1 MSELIPVLDKK
12 EIENKVLSLAHQI
25 SIDYQAHDLILIG
38 ILKGAFVFLADLMRH
53 LNLDSIKIDFMRVAS
68 YGSGTT
74 SSQKISL
81 IQDISLDIEN
91 KHVLIV
97 EDIVDT
103 GLTLDYI
110 VDHLKSFN
118 PKTIKICAFID
129 KKERRKIDIKVDYA
143 CHKTKQGF
151 LVGYGLDHAE
161 NYRNLAGLYHLKQ

>member
-12 EIENKVLSLAHQI
+12 EIENKIFSLAHQI
-25 SIDYQAHDLILIG
+25 SIDYQSHDLILIG
-38 ILKGAFVFLADLMRH
+38 ILKGSFVFLADLMRQ
-53 LNLDSIKIDFMRVAS
+53 LKLDRIKIDFMRVAS

-81 IQDISLDIEN
+81 IQDVSLDIEN
-91 KHVLIV
+91 KHVLLV

-103 GLTLDYI
+103 GLTLAYV
-110 VDHLKSFN
+110 VDHLKLFN

-143 CHKTKQGF
+143 CHKTRQGF
-151 LVGYGLDHAE
+151 LVGYGLDYAE